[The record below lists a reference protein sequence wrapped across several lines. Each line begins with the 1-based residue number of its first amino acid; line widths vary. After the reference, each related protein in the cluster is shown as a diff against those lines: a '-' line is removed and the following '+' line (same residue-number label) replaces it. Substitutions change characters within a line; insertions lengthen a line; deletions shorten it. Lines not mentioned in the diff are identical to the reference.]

1 VEFNMKAQSMGGV
14 AAALLAVAFSFG
26 GSLAVRAEN
35 PELAAPGLPDMIIA
49 PIMQAV
55 EGIGERLARVETTVA
70 AFARSIVTTQMT
82 TQQLCI
88 SDEAGGQTCITKAQL
103 DALLLMHAQVQ
114 TGRAAAAT
122 GHTSAPSPAA
132 DTSAA
137 TDPAATGA
145 VLDQDE
151 ITIAAPATLDRAE
164 EPVTAELGQPEE
176 PAGDQPKSNEP
187 STVEVIVTTGP
198 VPDPSAELIAAHTGS
213 VQDEDIR
220 PVQTSVVPAE
230 RMIATPDASE
240 LATLRDTPEDLEEL
254 MVTGSI
260 SPAGPDGAVTAV
272 PPPDISAPDTQPAIE

>member
-1 VEFNMKAQSMGGV
+1 MKAQSMGGV

-88 SDEAGGQTCITKAQL
+88 SDDAGGQTCITKAQL
-103 DALLLMHAQVQ
+103 DALLLMHAQFQ

-137 TDPAATGA
+137 TEPAATGA
-145 VLDQDE
+145 VVDQDE
-151 ITIAAPATLDRAE
+151 ITIVAPATLDRAE
-164 EPVTAELGQPEE
+164 EPVTAELGQPDE

-187 STVEVIVTTGP
+187 STAEVIVTTGAL
-198 VPDPSAELIAAHTGS
+198 PDPSAEIIAAGS

-230 RMIATPDASE
+230 RMTATPDASE

-272 PPPDISAPDTQPAIE
+272 PPPDIS